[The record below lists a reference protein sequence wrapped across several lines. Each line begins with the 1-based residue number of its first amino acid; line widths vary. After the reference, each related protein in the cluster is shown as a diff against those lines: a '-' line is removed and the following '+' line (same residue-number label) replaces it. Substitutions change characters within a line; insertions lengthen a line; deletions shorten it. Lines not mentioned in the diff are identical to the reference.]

1 MEETL
6 VAIVTGRPTPAGGP
20 SFHANLKG
28 LDRRP
33 HPAQNIAPRTVRPIN
48 YSPLGP
54 STFHVASPLKNPKAK

>member
-1 MEETL
+1 M
-6 VAIVTGRPTPAGGP
+6 AIVTGRPTPAGGNA
-20 SFHANLKG
+20 FRGGITG

-54 STFHVASPLKNPKAK
+54 STLHVASPLKNPKVK

>member
-1 MEETL
+1 M
-6 VAIVTGRPTPAGGP
+6 AIVTGRPTPPGGT
-20 SFHANLKG
+20 SFRGSIAG

-54 STFHVASPLKNPKAK
+54 STLHVASPLKNPKVK